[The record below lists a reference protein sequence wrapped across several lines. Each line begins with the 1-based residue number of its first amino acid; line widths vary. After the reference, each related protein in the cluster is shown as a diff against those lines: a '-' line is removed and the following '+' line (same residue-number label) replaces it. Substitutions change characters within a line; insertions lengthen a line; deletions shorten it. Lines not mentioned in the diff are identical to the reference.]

1 LIAQECAGRSAE
13 PQSGPWISDR
23 VLCRFSFLTL
33 RGPNQHGA
41 VRRASGQ
48 PTQRPGAPDVR
59 HIIFGEAFR
68 PDTDTARLP
77 RRLLDREALA
87 TRAIPDKIDHALNWR
102 GMQRIRI
109 GRSLSETKRW
119 PHTRICGNLAKHG
132 LEFGKQLLDRIEVI
146 WRRVDRCRM
155 PGRLHEGW
163 RSL

>member
-1 LIAQECAGRSAE
+1 MRQRSCIRAIIRKLIPCRMPKHVWRRHWSPQEYAGRSAE
-13 PQSGPWISDR
+13 PLSGPWISDR

-48 PTQRPGAPDVR
+48 PTQRAGAPDVR

-68 PDTDTARLP
+68 ADTDTARLP

-87 TRAIPDKIDHALNWR
+87 TRAIPDKIDHTLNWR

-109 GRSLSETKRW
+109 GRSLSE
-119 PHTRICGNLAKHG
+119 
-132 LEFGKQLLDRIEVI
+132 
-146 WRRVDRCRM
+146 
-155 PGRLHEGW
+155 
-163 RSL
+163 